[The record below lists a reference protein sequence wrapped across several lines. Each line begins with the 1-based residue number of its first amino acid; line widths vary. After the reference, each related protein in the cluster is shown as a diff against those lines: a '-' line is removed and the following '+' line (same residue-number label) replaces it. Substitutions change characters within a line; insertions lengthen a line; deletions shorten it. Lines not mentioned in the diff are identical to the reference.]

1 MAKLILNINDLTKNF
16 FEDTRMLGITA
27 SHKNYKFCWQL
38 NNELGFDFRLNPE
51 IEILLRRK
59 QRSYHFPVYEFHIP
73 HTTFTH
79 FLYNNSYDGEYL
91 LPEFKHIDFLWL
103 IKGDYFSDA
112 QCNELIENIK
122 NLNGVQMVTEIN
134 KELIKNKSHLIF

>member
-1 MAKLILNINDLTKNF
+1 MAKLVLNVDDLTDDF

-38 NNELGFDFRLNPE
+38 NNELGYGFRLNPE

-59 QRSYHFPVYEFHIP
+59 SRSYYFPIYQYHIR
-73 HTTFTH
+73 HTTLIH
-79 FLYNNSYDGEYL
+79 YLYNNSYDGEYL

-103 IKGDYFSDA
+103 IKGDYLCDA
-112 QCNELIENIK
+112 QCNELIKNIK
-122 NLNGVQMVTEIN
+122 NLNGVQLVSEIN
-134 KELIKNKSHLIF
+134 HELIKNKSHLIF